1 MYDCAEC
8 PWSRKG
14 CRRANRTAPR
24 LDWRACPLARDADG
38 ADRNDKKENA
48 NGRNG

>member
-24 LDWRACPLARDADG
+24 LDWRGCPLARDADG
-38 ADRNDKKENA
+38 ADRKPNAKENA
-48 NGRNG
+48 NGHI